1 MKSILF
7 SQNTSRRLKDQ
18 RVAIPAKAVRKSKEN
33 FQKALISSIKKK
45 KHLIRVKDKILTLPL
60 KDLKN
65 HWLHFFCFQNS
76 TDKLLN
82 KKFLENPHLNLVK
95 CLVNYGIHWQKMK
108 RSLTSHNI
116 NMKKMCI
123 IRNLRNTFYC
133 IHSKSQSQG
142 NRKKNRSWEKKKWT
156 DIQIWTTSIWYYP
169 ST

>member
-65 HWLHFFCFQNS
+65 H
-76 TDKLLN
+76 
-82 KKFLENPHLNLVK
+82 
-95 CLVNYGIHWQKMK
+95 
-108 RSLTSHNI
+108 
-116 NMKKMCI
+116 
-123 IRNLRNTFYC
+123 
-133 IHSKSQSQG
+133 
-142 NRKKNRSWEKKKWT
+142 
-156 DIQIWTTSIWYYP
+156 
-169 ST
+169 